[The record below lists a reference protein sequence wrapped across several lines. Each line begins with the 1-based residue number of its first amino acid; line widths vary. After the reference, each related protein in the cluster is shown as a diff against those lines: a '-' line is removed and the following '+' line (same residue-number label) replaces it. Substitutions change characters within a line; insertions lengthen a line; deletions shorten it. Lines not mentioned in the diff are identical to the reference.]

1 LRAQQSNRISTEPE
15 RLVLM
20 RLSLLYTQN
29 VAPARNDKIPSF
41 PAPSAPSVKAR
52 TYRKLVAKKQQED
65 ALLQAAATPPST
77 DLSTSNDSAS
87 ADSISSDLP
96 SINSL
101 ISNSLPLMAYSKNNP
116 AGQTVDA
123 IITDL
128 PGLMAVA
135 VVDVT
140 SGMALASHTNSPNI
154 NPETAAA
161 YNTEVV
167 KQKQKAMSA
176 LKLTGENIEDI
187 LITLTN
193 QLHLLKLNAAGNK
206 FIYLVVNSRETNLA
220 IAREVL
226 RSHAAT
232 MN

>member
-1 LRAQQSNRISTEPE
+1 MTTHSLAHAFIN
-15 RLVLM
+15 L
-20 RLSLLYTQN
+20 LS
-29 VAPARNDKIPSF
+29 
-41 PAPSAPSVKAR
+41 PSAPSVKAR
-52 TYRKLVAKKQQED
+52 TYRKLVARKLQED
-65 ALLQAAATPPST
+65 ALLQAAAQPNPIDSSSSI
-77 DLSTSNDSAS
+77 DSTST
-87 ADSISSDLP
+87 
-96 SINSL
+96 NSL
-101 ISNSLPLMAYSKNNP
+101 AINTSIPMAYSKNNP

-123 IITDL
+123 IINDL

-140 SGMALASHTNSPNI
+140 SGMALASHTNSPSI

-176 LKLTGENIEDI
+176 LKLANETIEDI

-193 QLHLLKLNAAGNK
+193 QLHLIKLNAAGNK

-220 IAREVL
+220 IARETL
-226 RSHAAT
+226 RSHAGQ